1 MSVFPL
7 ENLPEEVIFHIF
19 DYLKVKDLLNCG
31 QVSTQIRR
39 IARDQKLWQR
49 VDLNGGFQL
58 EFLHIRPINL
68 HPNIQFIRWTWY
80 FFSVWNFKKIRY
92 KIWGWKNRVQKTG
105 PLLFKKRRGSLT
117 LFFTPCF
124 LHPRILHPIFFSV
137 AKWPIFSKQESWV
150 QIDSASM

>member
-68 HPNIQFIRWTWY
+68 HPNIQFIRWT
-80 FFSVWNFKKIRY
+80 
-92 KIWGWKNRVQKTG
+92 
-105 PLLFKKRRGSLT
+105 
-117 LFFTPCF
+117 
-124 LHPRILHPIFFSV
+124 
-137 AKWPIFSKQESWV
+137 
-150 QIDSASM
+150 